1 MAYTKTIWASG
12 DVISAEKLNNLENG
26 VEAVAAKDVVTYT
39 EFSAGADP
47 ALRKTIQL
55 RNHDSISGFGSD
67 GASAFNLIMLSK
79 WNKCDIGSTG
89 VTMNLNSKDGV
100 VQLNDSKTLATTD
113 QLTAETVT
121 MGASDATTLAAK
133 VQELVAR
140 IEALESK
147 ASA

>member
-26 VEAVAAKDVVTYT
+26 VEAVSAKDVVTYT

-47 ALRKTIQL
+47 SLRKTIQL

-79 WNKCDIGSTG
+79 WDKCDIS
-89 VTMNLNSKDGV
+89 
-100 VQLNDSKTLATTD
+100 
-113 QLTAETVT
+113 
-121 MGASDATTLAAK
+121 
-133 VQELVAR
+133 
-140 IEALESK
+140 
-147 ASA
+147 